1 MFAMIDGVGKSG
13 PGPIDLSRAEKG
25 AAPAP
30 VANAGIRSGEGP
42 VESAVFGLVSGGAPV
57 DGIKVAAIR
66 TAIAQGRY
74 PVDADRIAERM
85 IALDLPQRG

>member
-1 MFAMIDGVGKSG
+1 MFEMIDGVGKSG
-13 PGPIDLSRAEKG
+13 PGPVELGRAEKG

-30 VANAGIRSGEGP
+30 VTNAGIRSGEGP

-57 DGIKVAAIR
+57 DGAKVAAIR
-66 TAIAQGRY
+66 AAIAEGRY

-85 IALDLPQRG
+85 IALDLPRRG